1 MMILFFSVIL
11 LMLPH
16 PSQTQ
21 TKLSA
26 VAQSAEEICP
36 LKVGAH
42 LPDITLPSFEGKP
55 VNLLAEVT
63 NKPTI
68 LIFYRGGWC
77 VYCNTQMMALKN
89 IEKDL
94 LALGYQLIAI
104 SPDRPEKLR
113 ETIDRYEL
121 QYTLLSDSKAMAAQ
135 AFGLAFRVSD
145 ETLQRYKAINIDLE
159 EASGEQHHLLPVPAA
174 FVVGKDGVVR
184 FSYVNPNYRVRID
197 PAVLLAAA
205 KAALK

>member
-1 MMILFFSVIL
+1 MMILFFACIL
-11 LMLPH
+11 QMLPH
-16 PSQTQ
+16 TSQAQ
-21 TKLSA
+21 TKLPA
-26 VAQSAEEICP
+26 AAQSAEEICP

-42 LPDITLPSFEGKP
+42 IPDITLPSFEGEL
-55 VNLLAEVT
+55 VNLLAEIAS
-63 NKPTI
+63 KPTI
-68 LIFYRGGWC
+68 VIFYRGGWC
-77 VYCNTQMMALKN
+77 IYCNTQMKSLKS

-113 ETIDRYEL
+113 ETVDRYEL
-121 QYTLLSDSKAMAAQ
+121 HYTLLSDSKAAAAQ

-145 ETLQRYKAINIDLE
+145 ETLQRYKASNIDLE

-174 FVVGKDGVVR
+174 FVVGTDGVIR

-197 PAVLLAAA
+197 PAVVLAAA